1 MPDFTKLAA
10 YLDSFDKS
18 NPDYDVAQYIK
29 SKIAAD
35 LQDSITVNNGND
47 EDLDDNDVTMSTP
60 EQQSQ
65 KNDEGEE
72 MHGAFKE
79 LEVMN
84 QLKEEKEEVK
94 IPGQKDENGNTKL
107 DASTEETFGDNVLNR
122 KNASLFE
129 VLQQKLKK

>member
-10 YLDSFDKS
+10 YLDSFDKGS
-18 NPDYDVAQYIK
+18 PDYDVAQYIK
-29 SKIAAD
+29 SKIATD
-35 LQDSITVNNGND
+35 IQDSGTVNNGND
-47 EDLDDNDVTMSTP
+47 EELDDNDVTMSTP
-60 EQQSQ
+60 EQQTQ
-65 KNDEGEE
+65 ENQEGEE

-94 IPGQKDENGNTKL
+94 IPGQKDENGNTNL
-107 DASTEETFGDNVLNR
+107 DVSTEETFGDNVLNR

>member
-10 YLDSFDKS
+10 YLDSFDKDS
-18 NPDYDVAQYIK
+18 ADYDVAQYIK
-29 SKIAAD
+29 SKIASD
-35 LQDSITVNNGND
+35 LQDRNTVNNGSD
-47 EDLDDNDVTMSTP
+47 EDLDDNDITMSTP
-60 EQQSQ
+60 DQQTQ
-65 KNDEGEE
+65 KNQEGEE

-94 IPGQKDENGNTKL
+94 IPGEKDENGNTKL
-107 DASTEETFGDNVLNR
+107 DVSTEETFGDNVLNR

-129 VLQQKLKK
+129 VLQQKLKR